1 MSNFYNPTLQITSN
15 LGVFTG
21 FWEIKSSCLPSST
34 SGSWWFHIVSSEI
47 HVKKHILSSEVFYI
61 TYFSKKYSV
70 HYTYIEPFS
79 ECLSSSALIRFRA
92 GNKAGLGLTFFG
104 EAADMKIK
112 SVNLF
117 ESKLTFR
124 KHSQLEDTV
133 PKNKTKEFTLSR
145 WISRCTM
152 VGRETLGPVFGF
164 HLGFL

>member
-1 MSNFYNPTLQITSN
+1 MKFMTFSCSWF
-15 LGVFTG
+15 F
-21 FWEIKSSCLPSST
+21 KS
-34 SGSWWFHIVSSEI
+34 
-47 HVKKHILSSEVFYI
+47 HILL
-61 TYFSKKYSV
+61 KKYSV

-124 KHSQLEDTV
+124 KHSQLKDIV
-133 PKNKTKEFTLSR
+133 RKNRTKEFTLSR
-145 WISRCTM
+145 
-152 VGRETLGPVFGF
+152 
-164 HLGFL
+164 